1 MLAARSH
8 QMAGRKCCLETVV
21 EGYWREMISEAI
33 WIEHVLWKVN
43 NMIVSLFVS
52 LCDGELRRVAKQRFL
67 GNAKVGSQ
75 LEEQLKFVRTRKPG
89 RVKTSV
95 VPRLRAAQQK

>member
-8 QMAGRKCCLETVV
+8 PMAGRKCCLEMVV

-43 NMIVSLFVS
+43 NMIVSL
-52 LCDGELRRVAKQRFL
+52 L
-67 GNAKVGSQ
+67 
-75 LEEQLKFVRTRKPG
+75 
-89 RVKTSV
+89 
-95 VPRLRAAQQK
+95 